1 MVDKY
6 ESWMDGT
13 CVKLDEYDN
22 IVAFVPGKSFDFKE
36 KEEYYKTVNIY
47 KFSKHFS
54 QDIYVPF
61 LEAYCSALGENEY
74 YEQVLRVITMLDTPG
89 IKGMRL
95 SGQKWY
101 EIDDEQD
108 LDIATT
114 LFAPDDETRINLM
127 HKRYGGFWRYPGLLD
142 FCYLVNPYYPPKK
155 LKDELRASFD
165 TLLTEYPSGMG
176 VNSLLAAKNFG
187 VHKDNI
193 IVGNGAAELIKSLME
208 SFSGKTGV
216 IRPTF
221 EEYPNRYSVEDEV
234 VFTPS
239 NDNYTYSVEELIEFY
254 TCNKVD
260 NIIIINPDN
269 PSGNYLKKEEI
280 LRLIKWTD
288 GQGIKLVVDESFADF
303 SDEPDNSLIEQKFIE
318 TYRRLYVMK
327 SISKSYGVPGLR
339 LGILV
344 SSDTEAIAAMKKDVA
359 IWNINSF
366 GEYYLQVAEKY
377 KKDYAAA
384 MDKFRVERK
393 RFYNELEQI
402 SGIRVIP
409 SQANYFMIEITNGMT
424 AKELMIKLFKNH
436 YLLIKDLTSKLHDG
450 KQYIRIAIRN
460 DVDNNKMIEALKKET
475 FDIDV
480 RFGLEVCYTPETE
493 SLLSSI
499 LKNYHFDFLIGSV
512 HSVNG
517 YLYDM
522 DAFSK
527 ELLWNKNDPSN
538 FYKSYYD
545 AIEKLIQSN
554 LFDQV
559 GHPDVIKLYSIDPGY
574 DLHPTY
580 HHIARLANEYNI
592 KMEDNTKAHYSY
604 HHPDIG
610 LNADFRNILKEN
622 NVQIVTA
629 SDAHYPNDVGR
640 CFELLDPR

>member
-1 MVDKY
+1 MQAIILAAGMGKRLKELTQNNTKCMVKVNGVSLIDRLLHQLEKQHLSRIVIVVGYEGQKLIDYIATLGIKTPISYVDNAVYDKTNNIYSLALAKNYLMEEDTLLFESDVIIEDSAIDELVKDPRDTLAMVDKY

-280 LRLIKWTD
+280 IRLIKWTD
-288 GQGIKLVVDESFADF
+288 GQGIKLVISSF
-303 SDEPDNSLIEQKFIE
+303 
-318 TYRRLYVMK
+318 
-327 SISKSYGVPGLR
+327 
-339 LGILV
+339 
-344 SSDTEAIAAMKKDVA
+344 
-359 IWNINSF
+359 
-366 GEYYLQVAEKY
+366 
-377 KKDYAAA
+377 
-384 MDKFRVERK
+384 FR
-393 RFYNELEQI
+393 
-402 SGIRVIP
+402 
-409 SQANYFMIEITNGMT
+409 
-424 AKELMIKLFKNH
+424 
-436 YLLIKDLTSKLHDG
+436 
-450 KQYIRIAIRN
+450 
-460 DVDNNKMIEALKKET
+460 
-475 FDIDV
+475 
-480 RFGLEVCYTPETE
+480 
-493 SLLSSI
+493 
-499 LKNYHFDFLIGSV
+499 
-512 HSVNG
+512 
-517 YLYDM
+517 
-522 DAFSK
+522 
-527 ELLWNKNDPSN
+527 
-538 FYKSYYD
+538 
-545 AIEKLIQSN
+545 
-554 LFDQV
+554 
-559 GHPDVIKLYSIDPGY
+559 
-574 DLHPTY
+574 
-580 HHIARLANEYNI
+580 
-592 KMEDNTKAHYSY
+592 
-604 HHPDIG
+604 
-610 LNADFRNILKEN
+610 
-622 NVQIVTA
+622 
-629 SDAHYPNDVGR
+629 
-640 CFELLDPR
+640 